1 MQPSGNLSDISL
13 PSFFHKI
20 TLSKGTGVLRLTQ
33 GKMIKEI
40 YFLKGRAVYVKSNIL
55 SETLGRVLLEKGL
68 LSQDTYDI
76 SLRIMQETKKPH
88 GTILKELGA
97 LKVSLEE
104 ALQTQMEYKLITS
117 FQWKDGT
124 YSFRSLK
131 ELPQG
136 IEHFELSTPYIVLH
150 GVKSSVG
157 LDELMEKLS
166 GYMEEPMAEVKSIY
180 SLQDFGF
187 TPEEEEVFHLI
198 DGKRTVKD
206 ILEMS
211 KLGLQDTLG
220 LIYALI
226 LLELVC
232 PASLV
237 QQIKKEAPAP
247 QPYPVHEE
255 ALKKPGLTPDDIATK
270 NKLEEKLSTVR
281 GQNYF
286 QMLGISSGAPIDHVK
301 KAYYKLAREYHP
313 DHYYD
318 KPEEIRSYAN
328 DLFTLITQAHAV
340 LTNNDERKKYEEFLR
355 TGKTDEDIARE
366 AQNVINAEI
375 AYQKGI
381 ALLKKGDI
389 KGAEEQLRRA
399 CDLKPNEAE
408 YHVYYGWTLFRL
420 TPAGQT
426 DFSKAKEFINKGLTI
441 NGSLAQ
447 GHYFLGMIY
456 KREGRE
462 AESRESYKKALE
474 CNPDHV
480 EALREIRLIAMREGK
495 EDKGIFGKLFK

>member
-40 YFLKGRAVYVKSNIL
+40 YFLKGKAVYVKSNIL
-55 SETLGRVLLEKGL
+55 SETLGRVLLEKGFV
-68 LSQDTYDI
+68 SPDTYDI

-88 GTILKELGA
+88 GTILKDLGA
-97 LKVSLEE
+97 LKVPLEE
-104 ALQTQMEYKLITS
+104 ALKTQMEYKLITS
-117 FQWKDGT
+117 FLWKDGT
-124 YSFRSLK
+124 YSFRSMK

-136 IEHFELSTPYIVLH
+136 IEHIELSTPYIVFH
-150 GVKSSVG
+150 GVKASVS
-157 LDELMEKLS
+157 LDELSEKLS
-166 GYMEEPMAEVKSIY
+166 GYMEEPIAIVKSSY
-180 SLQDFGF
+180 SSQEFGF

-211 KLGLQDTLG
+211 KLDLQDTLS
-220 LIYALI
+220 LLYALI
-226 LLELVC
+226 LLELAC

-237 QQIKKEAPAP
+237 QQITKEAPAP
-247 QPYPVHEE
+247 PPYPVHEE
-255 ALKKPGLTPDDIATK
+255 ALKKPGLTPEDIAIR
-270 NKLEEKLSTVR
+270 NKLEEKLSAIR
-281 GQNYF
+281 EQNHF
-286 QMLGISSGAPIDHVK
+286 QILGIAVGASKDQVK
-301 KAYYKLAREYHP
+301 KAYYKLAREFHP

-318 KPEEIRSYAN
+318 KPDEVRSYAN

-340 LTNNDERKKYEEFLR
+340 LTNDDERKKYDDYLK

-366 AQNVINAEI
+366 AQSVINAEI
-375 AYQKGI
+375 AYMKGI

-399 CDLKPNEAE
+399 CELKPNEAE

-426 DFSKAKEFINKGLTI
+426 DFTKAKEHINKGLTI
-441 NGSLAQ
+441 NSRLAQ

-462 AESRESYKKALE
+462 AESKEAYKKTLE
-474 CNPDHV
+474 CKPDHV

-495 EDKGIFGKLFK
+495 EDKGLIGKLFK

>member
-13 PSFFHKI
+13 PSFFHKFM
-20 TLSKGTGVLRLTQ
+20 LSKGTGILRLTQ

-40 YFLKGRAVYVKSNIL
+40 YFLKGKAVYVKSNIL

-68 LSQDTYDI
+68 VSQDTYDI

-97 LKVSLEE
+97 LKVPLEE

-124 YSFRSLK
+124 YSFRSMK

-136 IEHFELSTPYIVLH
+136 IEHIELSTPYIVLH
-150 GVKSSVG
+150 GIKSSVG
-157 LDELMEKLS
+157 LDELTEKLS
-166 GYMEEPMAEVKSIY
+166 GYMDEPMAEVKSIY
-180 SLQDFGF
+180 SFQEFGF
-187 TPEEEEVFHLI
+187 APEEEEVFHLI

-211 KLGLQDTLG
+211 KLGLQDTLS
-220 LIYALI
+220 LLYALI
-226 LLELVC
+226 LLELAC

-237 QQIKKEAPAP
+237 QQIEKEASAP
-247 QPYPVHEE
+247 QPYPAHEE
-255 ALKKPGLTPDDIATK
+255 VRKKPGLSPDDIATR
-270 NKLEEKLSTVR
+270 NRLEEKLSTVR
-281 GQNYF
+281 EQNHF
-286 QMLGISSGAPIDHVK
+286 QMLGIAPGASKDQVK

-318 KPEEIRSYAN
+318 KPEEVRSCAN

-340 LTNNDERKKYEEFLR
+340 LTNDDERKKYDEFLK
-355 TGKTDEDIARE
+355 TGKTDEDVARE
-366 AQNVINAEI
+366 TQNIINAEMS
-375 AYQKGI
+375 YMKGI
-381 ALLKKGDI
+381 ALLKKGNI

-399 CDLKPNEAE
+399 CDIKPNEAE

-426 DFSKAKEFINKGLTI
+426 DFSNAKESINKGLTI
-441 NGSLAQ
+441 NSRLAQ
-447 GHYFLGMIY
+447 GHYFLGMIF

-462 AESRESYKKALE
+462 AESKESYKKALE
-474 CNPDHV
+474 CKPDHV
-480 EALREIRLIAMREGK
+480 EAMREIRLIAMREGK